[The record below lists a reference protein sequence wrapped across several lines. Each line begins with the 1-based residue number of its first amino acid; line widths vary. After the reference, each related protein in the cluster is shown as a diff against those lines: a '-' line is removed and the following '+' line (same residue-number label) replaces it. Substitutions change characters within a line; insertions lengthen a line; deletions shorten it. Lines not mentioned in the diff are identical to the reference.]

1 MIVGGEPLS
10 MEPTYPEFRAPRA
23 YTEPEEAELV
33 SVNVARVVGIVDPG
47 DHALDESS
55 EGRSVRI
62 YYEVPIVIGKRVPWI
77 DNGSRRYAAHTKQQQ
92 SLLRWKTLE
101 VDKLECA
108 VSKRTH
114 GSSNAIAVTR
124 ARSHVA
130 DQLCHRY
137 SRPGYR
143 VCDCEQL
150 AAWRLPSPL
159 LGNAARSDSP
169 ALQRP
174 VLRRSQIFYSRNRA
188 TSVTPQSPIT
198 VRAPPPPPP
207 PPPPPAP
214 TPWRQH
220 FGSASTAPWMRLQRA
235 LRAHRDM
242 AMVLGMASEEVRR
255 EFETTQHVIERTMAN
270 VELSDEDDYGYS
282 LTTHATHAT

>member
-1 MIVGGEPLS
+1 MIVGAEPLS
-10 MEPTYPEFRAPRA
+10 MEETYPEFRAPRA

-47 DHALDESS
+47 DHALDESI

-77 DNGSRRYAAHTKQQQ
+77 DKGSRRYAAHTKQQQ

-101 VDKLECA
+101 VEKLECA
-108 VSKRTH
+108 VSKRTR
-114 GSSNAIAVTR
+114 GSDNTIAVTR

-143 VCDCEQL
+143 VCDCEQI

-174 VLRRSQIFYSRNRA
+174 VLRRSQMFQSRNRA
-188 TSVTPQSPIT
+188 APQSPIA
-198 VRAPPPPPP
+198 VRAPPPPV
-207 PPPPPAP
+207 PAP

-220 FGSASTAPWMRLQRA
+220 FGIVPTTPWLRLQRA

-242 AMVLGMASEEVRR
+242 AAVLGMASEEVRR
-255 EFETTQHVIERTMAN
+255 EFETTQHIIERAMTD
-270 VELSDEDDYGYS
+270 VELSDEDDYGYP
-282 LTTHATHAT
+282 LTTHAA

>member
-1 MIVGGEPLS
+1 MIVGAEPLS
-10 MEPTYPEFRAPRA
+10 MEETYPEFRAPRA

-47 DHALDESS
+47 DHALDESI

-77 DNGSRRYAAHTKQQQ
+77 DKGSRRYAAHTKQQQ

-101 VDKLECA
+101 VEKLECA
-108 VSKRTH
+108 VSKRTR
-114 GSSNAIAVTR
+114 GSDNTIAVTR

-143 VCDCEQL
+143 VCDCEQI

-174 VLRRSQIFYSRNRA
+174 SYGARRCQTAIARRPNRGACARRRRRRRQSLRRPRGANTLESCPRRRGYGSNA
-188 TSVTPQSPIT
+188 PCAPTVTWPQSS
-198 VRAPPPPPP
+198 A
-207 PPPPPAP
+207 
-214 TPWRQH
+214 WRPKRCA
-220 FGSASTAPWMRLQRA
+220 GSLRRRSTLVSAQ
-235 LRAHRDM
+235 
-242 AMVLGMASEEVRR
+242 
-255 EFETTQHVIERTMAN
+255 
-270 VELSDEDDYGYS
+270 
-282 LTTHATHAT
+282 

>member
-1 MIVGGEPLS
+1 
-10 MEPTYPEFRAPRA
+10 MEASYPEFRAPRA

-62 YYEVPIVIGKRVPWI
+62 YYEIPIVIGKRVPWI

-114 GSSNAIAVTR
+114 GSVNTIAVTR

-143 VCDCEQL
+143 VCDCEQI

-159 LGNAARSDSP
+159 IGNAARSDSP

-174 VLRRSQIFYSRNRA
+174 VLRRSQIFQGRNRA
-188 TSVTPQSPIT
+188 APQSPIA
-198 VRAPPPPPP
+198 VSAPPPSVEL
-207 PPPPPAP
+207 PPAAAPTPTP

-220 FGSASTAPWMRLQRA
+220 VGSAATAPWVRIQRA

-242 AMVLGMASEEVRR
+242 VAVLGMASEEVRR
-255 EFETTQHVIERTMAN
+255 EFETTQHVIERAMAGA
-270 VELSDEDDYGYS
+270 EFSDEDDYGYP
-282 LTTHATHAT
+282 LTTHAA

>member
-1 MIVGGEPLS
+1 MSGMIVGAEPLS
-10 MEPTYPEFRAPRA
+10 MEETYPEFRAPRA

-47 DHALDESS
+47 DHALDESI

-77 DNGSRRYAAHTKQQQ
+77 DKGSRRYAAHTKQQQ

-101 VDKLECA
+101 VEKLECA
-108 VSKRTH
+108 VSKRTR
-114 GSSNAIAVTR
+114 GSDNTIAVTR

-143 VCDCEQL
+143 VCDCEQI

-174 VLRRSQIFYSRNRA
+174 VLRRSQMFQSRNRA
-188 TSVTPQSPIT
+188 APQSPIA
-198 VRAPPPPPP
+198 VRARRRRRRRQSLRRPRGANTLESCPRRRGYGSNAPC
-207 PPPPPAP
+207 AP
-214 TPWRQH
+214 TVTWPQSSAWRPKRCA
-220 FGSASTAPWMRLQRA
+220 GSLRRRSTL
-235 LRAHRDM
+235 
-242 AMVLGMASEEVRR
+242 
-255 EFETTQHVIERTMAN
+255 
-270 VELSDEDDYGYS
+270 LS
-282 LTTHATHAT
+282 AQ

>member
-1 MIVGGEPLS
+1 MIVGAEPLS
-10 MEPTYPEFRAPRA
+10 MEEAYPEFRAPRA
-23 YTEPEEAELV
+23 YKEPEEAELV

-47 DHALDESS
+47 DHALDESI

-77 DNGSRRYAAHTKQQQ
+77 DKGSRRYAAHTKQQQ

-101 VDKLECA
+101 VEKLECA
-108 VSKRTH
+108 VSKRTR
-114 GSSNAIAVTR
+114 GSDNTIAVTR

-143 VCDCEQL
+143 VCDCEQI

-174 VLRRSQIFYSRNRA
+174 VLRRSQIFQSRNRA
-188 TSVTPQSPIT
+188 APQSSIT
-198 VRAPPPPPP
+198 VRAPPPPPV
-207 PPPPPAP
+207 PAP

-220 FGSASTAPWMRLQRA
+220 FGSVSTTPWLRLQRA

-242 AMVLGMASEEVRR
+242 AAVLGMASEEVRR
-255 EFETTQHVIERTMAN
+255 EFETTQHLIERAMTD
-270 VELSDEDDYGYS
+270 VELSDEDDYGYP
-282 LTTHATHAT
+282 LTTHVA